1 MKVRKDSNVKIFPL
15 RWPVFTKWTLIW
27 SMYVLWYTWHKLYTN
42 WVLDAGNKNIYIDA
56 GCLWLLVESQTR
68 IKAREVGCVNIK
80 IVKDFKLFYI
90 SSLVMRKNVVLQAMS
105 STKLADLKKTKDKK
119 GCLPKSLLCV
129 GVIKIFFQE
138 FRNILYIY
146 FFGGDWLGEATT
158 STL

>member
-1 MKVRKDSNVKIFPL
+1 MRG
-15 RWPVFTKWTLIW
+15 TK
-27 SMYVLWYTWHKLYTN
+27 
-42 WVLDAGNKNIYIDA
+42 IYIDA
-56 GCLWLLVESQTR
+56 RRLWLLVESQTR

-105 STKLADLKKTKDKK
+105 STKFGRSKENRQKRVS
-119 GCLPKSLLCV
+119 PKSLLCI

-146 FFGGDWLGEATT
+146 FLGGLALGYKY
-158 STL
+158 TLILWPTAKMALQIWQQLTLS